1 MDQQGNVKDSA
12 RPLVS
17 RRTVA
22 LGAAWSVPVIVM
34 ATAAPAA
41 AASVENRQASLAT
54 ATGDKGV
61 AVGSNRQVTFILSFG
76 SIVGSN
82 SVAITSIDGG
92 GPWAVLPT
100 AAVTVDSAHPSAP
113 FSLTR
118 PDTNN
123 STLTVVLH
131 YTVNGVEST
140 VSVTVKNKVS
150 RGRPPCRPCQQ
161 GMWSPVPG
169 SPAPPGRRAR
179 PVLLRQQGSRSRPR
193 RDR

>member
-1 MDQQGNVKDSA
+1 MLVKLIPVLYVLHNIKPGPRAREAGFRMDQQGNVKDSA
-12 RPLVS
+12 KPLVN

-22 LGAAWSVPVIVM
+22 LGAAWSVPVIVL

-41 AASVENRQASLAT
+41 AGSTESRGAVLAT
-54 ATGDKGV
+54 ITGEKGE
-61 AVGSNRQVTFILSFG
+61 AVGSNRKVTFILSFG

-100 AAVTVDSAHPSAP
+100 AAATIDATHTSAP

-123 STLTVVLH
+123 STLTVVVH
-131 YTVNGVEST
+131 YTVNGVPHT
-140 VSVTVKNKVS
+140 VSVTVKNK
-150 RGRPPCRPCQQ
+150 
-161 GMWSPVPG
+161 
-169 SPAPPGRRAR
+169 A
-179 PVLLRQQGSRSRPR
+179 
-193 RDR
+193 